1 MMTDVNVVLRT
12 ILGNQRQ
19 ADGSLRK
26 VTLSGRVYLSAHGLE
41 ADNGVQ
47 EHFEDPDCALM
58 HYAREHYEFWRERY
72 PVLSGQ
78 HLHAGLF
85 GENFSTYGMTEADVC
100 PGDVFRLGAAE
111 VQISWGRVACQT
123 MATRLQDPDAPMLM
137 HSLSRNGWFYRVV
150 RPGETR
156 CGDTFRL
163 IDRSAAEWPL
173 SRVQSIIFGEGGT
186 KEELLALSSMPYL
199 ADPWRAIA
207 QLRLDSRP

>member
-1 MMTDVNVVLRT
+1 MTDVNVVLRS

-26 VTLSGRVYLSAHGLE
+26 VALSGSVYLNAHGLE

-72 PVLSGQ
+72 PALSGQ
-78 HLHAGLF
+78 HLYTGLF
-85 GENFSTYGMTEADVC
+85 GENFSTYGMTEHDVC
-100 PGDVFRLGAAE
+100 PGDVFRLGDAE

-137 HSLSRNGWFYRVV
+137 HNLSRNGWFYRVV

-163 IDRSAAEWPL
+163 IDRSATEWPL
-173 SRVQSIIFGEGGT
+173 SRVQSIIFGDGGT
-186 KEELLALSSMPYL
+186 REELLALSAMPYL
-199 ADPWRAIA
+199 AAPWRAIA
-207 QLRLDSRP
+207 LLRLDSRP